1 MQIEIGK
8 TYKGLVNG
16 VVFRVCGT
24 VEDKYNPNS
33 FFYTIKIIP
42 ELSPLEFRNKKI
54 IDYAVNKSV
63 LEHALIE
70 EFTDVE
76 SRTDI

>member
-16 VVFRVCGT
+16 VVFEVCEMI
-24 VEDKYNPNS
+24 EDKYNSNR
-33 FFYTIKIIP
+33 FFYKVKIIP
-42 ELSPLEFRNKKI
+42 QLSPEKLISENL
-54 IDYAVNKSV
+54 YVTVNKDV

-76 SRTDI
+76 SRTSI

>member
-16 VVFRVCGT
+16 VVFEVCGT

-33 FFYTIKIIP
+33 FFYTIKIIS
-42 ELSPLEFRNKKI
+42 ELSPLEFRNKKL
-54 IDYAVNKSV
+54 DFTVNKSL

-76 SRTDI
+76 SRTGI